1 MKTAIYSRKSV
12 YSDTGESVEN
22 QVALCRT
29 YLKEQFGVQEA
40 REAEVYEDEG
50 FSAKTMER
58 PQLQRMLAEVQK
70 GNIRRIICYRLDR
83 ISRNV
88 CDFTALLER
97 LERLGVEIICI
108 REKFDT
114 STPMGKA
121 MLYIASVFAQ
131 LERET
136 ISERVRDN
144 MQLLAQMGRWLGGQA
159 PYGYCSSKRKL
170 ETGEHRGKYA
180 CFLARDPAEWE
191 TAQLIFHIFSQC
203 GNLQETA
210 EQLRQKGKC
219 SRTGIAF
226 SNAALRAILSNPVYC
241 RADAQSYAYFSQ
253 KGAVVCFEADMTG
266 NQGILAYNK
275 RDYRCSRGRKQQE
288 NTWVVAASRHEPLL
302 SGEAWIQVQKL
313 LLARPHRKPKN
324 MQALCTGKLFCA
336 ACGGV
341 MQPKRR
347 NTGDTFDYICTSKMK
362 YGAAA
367 CRGKNLPGRQADTS
381 VMREIVRSLPWERYR
396 LLLAAELD
404 TNTEMQFVCEQ
415 IQSCR
420 KKIERLLRG
429 LEETALSRETQ
440 QQLYVRLQKLDAERQ
455 RLERNLLSGED
466 RKIQI
471 DLLEIEAMPIDFQRR
486 FVQRA
491 VQQMQWDG
499 TQLQIFLQ

>member
-1 MKTAIYSRKSV
+1 
-12 YSDTGESVEN
+12 
-22 QVALCRT
+22 
-29 YLKEQFGVQEA
+29 
-40 REAEVYEDEG
+40 
-50 FSAKTMER
+50 
-58 PQLQRMLAEVQK
+58 
-70 GNIRRIICYRLDR
+70 
-83 ISRNV
+83 
-88 CDFTALLER
+88 
-97 LERLGVEIICI
+97 
-108 REKFDT
+108 
-114 STPMGKA
+114 
-121 MLYIASVFAQ
+121 
-131 LERET
+131 
-136 ISERVRDN
+136 
-144 MQLLAQMGRWLGGQA
+144 
-159 PYGYCSSKRKL
+159 
-170 ETGEHRGKYA
+170 
-180 CFLARDPAEWE
+180 
-191 TAQLIFHIFSQC
+191 
-203 GNLQETA
+203 
-210 EQLRQKGKC
+210 
-219 SRTGIAF
+219 
-226 SNAALRAILSNPVYC
+226 
-241 RADAQSYAYFSQ
+241 
-253 KGAVVCFEADMTG
+253 
-266 NQGILAYNK
+266 
-275 RDYRCSRGRKQQE
+275 
-288 NTWVVAASRHEPLL
+288 
-302 SGEAWIQVQKL
+302 
-313 LLARPHRKPKN
+313 
-324 MQALCTGKLFCA
+324 
-336 ACGGV
+336 

-466 RKIQI
+466 RKVQI

>member
-50 FSAKTMER
+50 FSAKTMEP

-241 RADAQSYAYFSQ
+241 RADAQAMLIFP
-253 KGAVVCFEADMTG
+253 K
-266 NQGILAYNK
+266 K
-275 RDYRCSRGRKQQE
+275 
-288 NTWVVAASRHEPLL
+288 
-302 SGEAWIQVQKL
+302 
-313 LLARPHRKPKN
+313 AR
-324 MQALCTGKLFCA
+324 
-336 ACGGV
+336 
-341 MQPKRR
+341 
-347 NTGDTFDYICTSKMK
+347 
-362 YGAAA
+362 
-367 CRGKNLPGRQADTS
+367 
-381 VMREIVRSLPWERYR
+381 
-396 LLLAAELD
+396 
-404 TNTEMQFVCEQ
+404 
-415 IQSCR
+415 
-420 KKIERLLRG
+420 
-429 LEETALSRETQ
+429 
-440 QQLYVRLQKLDAERQ
+440 
-455 RLERNLLSGED
+455 
-466 RKIQI
+466 
-471 DLLEIEAMPIDFQRR
+471 
-486 FVQRA
+486 
-491 VQQMQWDG
+491 
-499 TQLQIFLQ
+499 